1 MKFGGLIVP
10 RLQNFNEFMTRTDA
24 RFDDDAG
31 FRNMKM
37 LGKDFDEGDIRRAID
52 WLFAEVDGEI
62 FCGCGLS
69 GVHGGGLDD
78 ERPLL

>member
-1 MKFGGLIVP
+1 
-10 RLQNFNEFMTRTDA
+10 
-24 RFDDDAG
+24 
-31 FRNMKM
+31 MKM

-78 ERPLL
+78 ERPLLRTRFYSNGINHFSFRAAT